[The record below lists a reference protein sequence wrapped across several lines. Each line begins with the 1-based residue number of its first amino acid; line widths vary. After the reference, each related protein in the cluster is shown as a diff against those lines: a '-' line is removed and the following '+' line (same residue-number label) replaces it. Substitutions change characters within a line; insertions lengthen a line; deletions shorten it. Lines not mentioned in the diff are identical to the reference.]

1 MESRAPYH
9 AEAPKGPRNLTA
21 PLAAWLRT
29 QGFTVTEQ
37 TQPQCAVVGAHWLGQ
52 LGERFQLTY
61 FWQCGPLPDAT
72 CWLEVRYPGQAHAE
86 VLFTPQHVRRLR
98 DARLLLTNC
107 VRYHNARL
115 LARIAADFQK
125 LASTP

>member
-1 MESRAPYH
+1 MEDRAPYH

-37 TQPQCAVVGAHWLGQ
+37 TQVHCAAVGGHWLGP

-61 FWQCGPLPDAT
+61 FWQSGPLPDAT
-72 CWLEVRYPGQAHAE
+72 CWLEVSYPGQAQAE
-86 VLFTPQHVRRLR
+86 RLFAPQHVRRLR
-98 DARLLLTNC
+98 EARLLLTNC
-107 VRYHNARL
+107 VRYANARL
-115 LARIAADFQK
+115 LTRMAA
-125 LASTP
+125 LPTAP